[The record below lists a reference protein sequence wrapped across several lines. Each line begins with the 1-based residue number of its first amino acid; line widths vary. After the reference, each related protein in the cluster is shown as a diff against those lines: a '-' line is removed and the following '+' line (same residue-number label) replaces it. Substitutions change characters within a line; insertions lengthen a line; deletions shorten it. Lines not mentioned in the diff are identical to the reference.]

1 MSFFKMAA
9 RLAGVAGWLLGWRPD
24 EFWRA
29 TPAELES
36 VLRAARGDEEEE
48 RGGMD
53 RAELERLRAGMPD
66 EGMSGRQEHRA
77 GKGEPAF
84 RLKRGEARPG

>member
-36 VLRAARGDEEEE
+36 VLRAAAGEEDEA
-48 RGGMD
+48 RLGMD
-53 RAELERLRAGMPD
+53 RGELERLRGEMPD
-66 EGMSGRQEHRA
+66 
-77 GKGEPAF
+77 
-84 RLKRGEARPG
+84 